1 MRRPHSR
8 SNSQTEMMSCYVAY
22 NLLFECHC
30 RQQAHAWVFIKVMY
44 WRYVESYVLL
54 CVTKM
59 TFLRVFEMRETRPPE
74 IELGHP
80 PLSGTVPQFRRKVA
94 VFYLV
99 LV

>member
-1 MRRPHSR
+1 
-8 SNSQTEMMSCYVAY
+8 
-22 NLLFECHC
+22 
-30 RQQAHAWVFIKVMY
+30 MY

-80 PLSGTVPQFRRKVA
+80 PFTENFA
-94 VFYLV
+94 FNTIN
-99 LV
+99 